1 MAKEETI
8 EVGKHRLT
16 VRRQARRWMA
26 AVDGRWLPGFFG
38 TEAQAL
44 GAALVSITSG
54 DRDQEILSTGDT
66 LAARPRNGT

>member
-44 GAALVSITSG
+44 GAALVSLTAV
-54 DRDQEILSTGDT
+54 DRDQEAVATGDT
-66 LAARPRNGT
+66 IGPLPRDPA